1 MNHSRKKLSMKGLLK
16 LTRATFAKMQNGV
29 GELKG
34 NAAQGITRTDC
45 LMSALAMFGLKY
57 ESLLQFD
64 KERGDASVKT
74 NIKNLYGVIKVPCDT
89 YMRERLD
96 DVNPKDL
103 RPAFKAI
110 FNELQRGKG
119 LEEYEYLDG
128 CYLVAGD
135 GTGLFE
141 SKSVHCEKC
150 CEKNHR
156 DGTKSYYHLSYGVA
170 IVHPDKKTV
179 IPLAPEQIMRND
191 GNNKN
196 DCELN

>member
-1 MNHSRKKLSMKGLLK
+1 MPDVNLLDLHHPAALSCMYHTELL
-16 LTRATFAKMQNGV
+16 
-29 GELKG
+29 
-34 NAAQGITRTDC
+34 
-45 LMSALAMFGLKY
+45 
-57 ESLLQFD
+57 
-64 KERGDASVKT
+64 
-74 NIKNLYGVIKVPCDT
+74 KNLYVVIIDPCDT

-196 DCELN
+196 DCELNALKRLIVNLRAEHPRLKAIITCDSIA